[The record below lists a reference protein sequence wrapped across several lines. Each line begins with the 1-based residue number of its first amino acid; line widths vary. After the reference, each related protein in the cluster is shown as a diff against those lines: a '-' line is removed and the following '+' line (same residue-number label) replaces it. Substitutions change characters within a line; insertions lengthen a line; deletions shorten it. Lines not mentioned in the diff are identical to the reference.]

1 MIRHMPTTESADSLV
16 PALIYIVLKANPD
29 NLVSNVECI
38 SRFRSPERLSG
49 ESGYY
54 LSILAGA
61 VSFVESMDNTSLTG
75 VTQGDM
81 ERNVDVAVTCL
92 ALAAQ
97 PSPPEHGLLTISL
110 SGTSSSWTSR
120 AHLRIADLY
129 LSVDRGR
136 ARSPPPKK

>member
-1 MIRHMPTTESADSLV
+1 MPTTESADSLV

-81 ERNVDVAVTCL
+81 ERNVDVAVTSL